1 MQLGLLLL
9 PREVPEKVLGHY
21 TLFPAP
27 GCGPWGSIYSPAVFL
42 TAVQSVASKTHQAHS
57 LLVGKSVPWPEK
69 FGNIMTG
76 SLGVTSVCAKQTITD
91 DSGSCIEHQGS

>member
-21 TLFPAP
+21 TQFPAP

-57 LLVGKSVPWPEK
+57 LLAFHLSLLPTPSHVPFNVDP
-69 FGNIMTG
+69 
-76 SLGVTSVCAKQTITD
+76 LAVLQTCQALMPLCLCTN
-91 DSGSCIEHQGS
+91 SSSCL